1 MESPLSLLRTHWD
14 HELLSIASFISNE
27 LRVRFMESPLS
38 FLRMHWD
45 HEPDRAGA
53 TSAASRSV
61 TAEYYDAPG
70 FGLLVGEIGSG

>member
-1 MESPLSLLRTHWD
+1 MSFSRLKA
-14 HELLSIASFISNE
+14 ELQTNHGSWRAPF
-27 LRVRFMESPLS
+27 RF
-38 FLRMHWD
+38 FRMHWD

>member
-1 MESPLSLLRTHWD
+1 
-14 HELLSIASFISNE
+14 
-27 LRVRFMESPLS
+27 
-38 FLRMHWD
+38 MHWD